1 MNNTN
6 FGISEVVQQSFQM
19 SLQNTNLEEMD
30 GINGDSDEVSAA
42 VIDTVIA
49 GVPMFEEDSTNNDD
63 TDLEEQDTS
72 DIGDNLFGSTD
83 EEEEIFET
91 TDDLAVNDDT
101 GFASATTEPA
111 INDDTGFAEEKT
123 PDDIN
128 QPFEVQTFSDEEE
141 EEEEEEEDPMCSVC
155 YEPLTIK
162 SIVNTKCNHTF
173 CKKCFFRWIEVN
185 ATCPHCRDPIDSNT
199 TLSDEQL
206 ARANSEVYLEFK
218 HNLRDWVRN
227 LKRNK
232 RLLTENCKL
241 QIENIKRKSDG
252 EAFLNRIIRLNK
264 DFEKTEGYNLGCIAA
279 KNEIIYGHP
288 MHHKNYIKNPH
299 PRNTLWHYGY
309 ELGYHHFLE
318 EYNEL
323 EKYNTEKDRRDFAE
337 LSEKIYTED
346 IEKAKENFKKITTK
360 RVKYKIPKRK

>member
-19 SLQNTNLEEMD
+19 SLQNTNLEETKAEWMD
-30 GINGDSDEVSAA
+30 DTEAAAISFISAGA
-42 VIDTVIA
+42 PI
-49 GVPMFEEDSTNNDD
+49 FEEDSINNDE

-123 PDDIN
+123 PDGIN
-128 QPFEVQTFSDEEE
+128 ESLETPTFTDE

-199 TLSDEQL
+199 TLTDEQL
-206 ARANSEVYLEFK
+206 ARANAEVYLQFRYSLK
-218 HNLRDWVRN
+218 DWVHN

-252 EAFLNRIIRLNK
+252 EAFLGRIIRLNK

-323 EKYNTEKDRRDFAE
+323 EKYNTEMDKRAFAE

-346 IEKAKENFKKITTK
+346 IEKAKENFKKITNK

>member
-19 SLQNTNLEEMD
+19 SLQNTNMEEMD
-30 GINGDSDEVSAA
+30 GINDE
-42 VIDTVIA
+42 
-49 GVPMFEEDSTNNDD
+49 

-123 PDDIN
+123 PDIN
-128 QPFEVQTFSDEEE
+128 QPFEVQTFTDEDED
-141 EEEEEEEDPMCSVC
+141 EEEEEEDPMCSVC

-199 TLSDEQL
+199 TLTDEQL
-206 ARANSEVYLEFK
+206 ARANTEVYLQFRYSLK
-218 HNLRDWVRN
+218 DWVHN

-252 EAFLNRIIRLNK
+252 EAFLGRIIRLNK

-323 EKYNTEKDRRDFAE
+323 EKYNTEKDKRAFAE

-346 IEKAKENFKKITTK
+346 IEKAKENFKKITNK